1 MWSDATV
8 KEAIND
14 GNLHR
19 LAITGVD
26 EECLMLL
33 NSLNHSLL
41 RLSSADY
48 DDALRKYRAFTQ
60 SRYGFIADA
69 LTGERLSID
78 DQVIKLTVLDATAG
92 GRADSDTSG
101 YDRLAAMTQP
111 RDDRNFGVRDVRRVL
126 IEAEA
131 AAGKTVMMRQVIHQ
145 CCKWDHRDKNDT
157 VPILVLVI
165 DLQRS
170 MKKHVDHYEDADD
183 LIAVY
188 LRLNH
193 FNDPLRFGALMQ
205 ASCERKQP

>member
-1 MWSDATV
+1 
-8 KEAIND
+8 
-14 GNLHR
+14 
-19 LAITGVD
+19 
-26 EECLMLL
+26 
-33 NSLNHSLL
+33 
-41 RLSSADY
+41 
-48 DDALRKYRAFTQ
+48 
-60 SRYGFIADA
+60 
-69 LTGERLSID
+69 
-78 DQVIKLTVLDATAG
+78 
-92 GRADSDTSG
+92 
-101 YDRLAAMTQP
+101 
-111 RDDRNFGVRDVRRVL
+111 
-126 IEAEA
+126 
-131 AAGKTVMMRQVIHQ
+131 MMRQVIHQ